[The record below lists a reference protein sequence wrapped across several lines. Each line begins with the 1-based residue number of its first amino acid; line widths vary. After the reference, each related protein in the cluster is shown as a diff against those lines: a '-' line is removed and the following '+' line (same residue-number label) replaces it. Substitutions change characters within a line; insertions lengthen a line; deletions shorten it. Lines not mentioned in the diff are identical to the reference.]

1 MPIKWDALQEQK
13 AVPSLVPA
21 AVTGTVTGVVIDAR
35 KCSYVTHEIQIGAV
49 TTLDGTDLLTPTIN
63 ESNTATNSTTLS
75 SGTALPA
82 GNVLG
87 VEYVTGGGFSQTW
100 SSSFPKAGVGGISAT
115 LPVIN
120 DSTKFQSGTVIRIW
134 TQKNFDFQQLLLT
147 ATGSPSLLLGA
158 TAVLSGF
165 EYVNMQ
171 GT

>member
-35 KCSYVTHEIQIGAV
+35 KVDYVTHEIQIGGI

-82 GNVLG
+82 ANVLG
-87 VEYVTGGGFSQTW
+87 VEYVTGGGFSQT
-100 SSSFPKAGVGGISAT
+100 
-115 LPVIN
+115 
-120 DSTKFQSGTVIRIW
+120 
-134 TQKNFDFQQLLLT
+134 
-147 ATGSPSLLLGA
+147 
-158 TAVLSGF
+158 
-165 EYVNMQ
+165 
-171 GT
+171 